1 MVFALVVVNHSVHY
15 ISVLITVLICLVRD
29 IFADI
34 GNLKDPS
41 FIQNISTLSIP
52 ATLHLNVTDPQI
64 STELLEGWLRK
75 KSEG

>member
-1 MVFALVVVNHSVHY
+1 MLIYLV
-15 ISVLITVLICLVRD
+15 TD
-29 IFADI
+29 IFADT

-64 STELLEGWLRK
+64 STELLEGCLRK
-75 KSEG
+75 KSGG